1 MGSIKRW
8 AKLEDPEKYK
18 QINQKIKPLDE
29 KIYNQCLNKYGLVKY
44 ITCDIGIVNLILKLE
59 SNKFIWIK
67 TELFCWTGSKW
78 EKNNYEFQKYIFI
91 NLMIYLNEKETL
103 ICADYKECKNEFEKE
118 CLETIIQSIIS
129 CKKYCLMSLSFIK
142 KVIEASEAR
151 MNNNDIKFD
160 NNPDLLGFNN
170 GVYDLINHEFRPYK
184 YDDYMTMTCG
194 YDYTDKI
201 DKTKL
206 QTIKTLIEQ
215 IMPDPDIR
223 KLYLHIFSAGL
234 TGRAIEKFVVFN
246 GGGRNGKGL
255 INEFMKLVLG
265 EYALIYANVSILTE
279 KDKTGAN
286 PEKAMLDNKRFVV
299 MKEPQGDIKLK
310 NDRVKDITGGGN
322 ISGRMLFSN
331 KTEIKLSLILV
342 MECNKRPL
350 FEEEPTEAE
359 YERLLD
365 IEHSRKF
372 STLEEDIDSINVF
385 KEDVK
390 IK

>member
-1 MGSIKRW
+1 MEW
-8 AKLEDPEKYK
+8 F
-18 QINQKIKPLDE
+18 
-29 KIYNQCLNKYGLVKY
+29 CL
-44 ITCDIGIVNLILKLE
+44 
-59 SNKFIWIK
+59 
-67 TELFCWTGSKW
+67 
-78 EKNNYEFQKYIFI
+78 EKNDIEFQLYIENDFVDYLKSKSKSISYDLLSSNDDVEKHILQDIIFI
-91 NLMIYLNEKETL
+91 INDCVI
-103 ICADYKECKNEFEKE
+103 
-118 CLETIIQSIIS
+118 
-129 CKKYCLMSLSFIK
+129 KKCMSLSSIK
-142 KVIEASEAR
+142 TVIETSKAYMTKE
-151 MNNNDIKFD
+151 NLVFD
-160 NNPDLLGFNN
+160 NKPDLLGFNN

-206 QTIKTLIEQ
+206 QTINTLIEQ

-223 KLYLHIFSAGL
+223 KLYLQILSAGL

-255 INEFMKLVLG
+255 INEFIKLVLG
-265 EYALIYANVSILTE
+265 DYALIYANVSILTE

-331 KTEIKLSLILV
+331 KTEIKLS
-342 MECNKRPL
+342 
-350 FEEEPTEAE
+350 
-359 YERLLD
+359 
-365 IEHSRKF
+365 
-372 STLEEDIDSINVF
+372 
-385 KEDVK
+385 
-390 IK
+390 